1 MGELRLDPMTAR
13 WVIISNEKDFGPG
26 DYTIE
31 SPRIDGNGKCPFCPG
46 NESLT
51 PPEVDADRPGNTNSD
66 TPGWVTRTVPNKFP
80 ALKNEPN
87 LDRSGVGMFDMM
99 NGVGEHEVIVED
111 TDHNKQLADLDTCQ
125 IEKVINVYKRR
136 SLELAKDDRFKYVL
150 IFKNYGLAAGASL
163 EHSHTQLI
171 SLPVIPKRV
180 MEELECAQRYYDY
193 KERCVFCDISRQELE
208 YRHREICEN
217 DDFIAF
223 CPFAS
228 RSPFEISIIPR
239 QHQAYFTDIND
250 NQTVSFAAIL
260 KEILMRIR
268 QALNNP
274 PYNFIIHTTPLNGS
288 NGNNDAREYY
298 HWHVEVMPKLSKI
311 AGFEWGSGFYINPT
325 SPETASRYLREV
337 KI

>member
-13 WVIISNEKDFGPG
+13 WVIISNEKDLGPDG
-26 DYTIE
+26 YDIE
-31 SPRIDGNGKCPFCPG
+31 SPRIDGEGKCPFCVG

-51 PPEVDADRPGNTNSD
+51 PPEVDADREKATSSD
-66 TPGWVTRTVPNKFP
+66 MPGWITRTVPNKFP
-80 ALKNEPN
+80 ALKNEPDLN
-87 LDRSGVGMFDMM
+87 RSGVGMFDMM

-111 TDHNKQLADLDTCQ
+111 VDHNKQLADLDVEQ
-125 IEKVINVYKRR
+125 IKKVINVYKRR
-136 SLELAKDDRFKYVL
+136 SVELGRDDRFKYVL

-180 MEELECAQRYYDY
+180 MEELECAHKYYDY
-193 KERCVFCDISRQELE
+193 KERCVFCDITRQELE

-228 RSPFEISIIPR
+228 RSPFEISIVPR
-239 QHQAYFTDIND
+239 QHQAYFTDISD
-250 NQTVSFAAIL
+250 GQIDSFARIL

-268 QALNNP
+268 QALKNP
-274 PYNFIIHTTPLNGS
+274 PYNFIIHTTPLNG
-288 NGNNDAREYY
+288 NNDVQDYY

-311 AGFEWGSGFYINPT
+311 AGFEWGSGFYINST